1 MERNLWKRIMIGVSV
16 PAMLVLL
23 CIYEYQGGNGMECMF
38 YRYTGL
44 YCPGCGSGRAVNAL
58 FHGRFA
64 EAVSYNILLPIL
76 GIPCLFVLAHEYLRI
91 VFPKMKLRPVSI
103 SQRTAVILT
112 AVIVVY
118 WILRNVPALT
128 AAMKTRT
135 TISFAISVGR
145 RLKMT
150 RRRRR
155 IPR

>member
-1 MERNLWKRIMIGVSV
+1 
-16 PAMLVLL
+16 
-23 CIYEYQGGNGMECMF
+23 MECMF

-91 VFPKMKLRPVSI
+91 VFPKMKLRPVNI

-118 WILRNVPALT
+118 WILRNVPAFNIL
-128 AAMKTRT
+128 A
-135 TISFAISVGR
+135 
-145 RLKMT
+145 
-150 RRRRR
+150 
-155 IPR
+155 P